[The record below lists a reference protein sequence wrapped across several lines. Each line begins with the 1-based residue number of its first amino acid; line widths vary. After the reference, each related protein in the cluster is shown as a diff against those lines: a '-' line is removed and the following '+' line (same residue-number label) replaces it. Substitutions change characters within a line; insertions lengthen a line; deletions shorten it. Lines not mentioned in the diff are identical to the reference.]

1 MERKII
7 SGTYRD
13 DIFLF
18 GDNRTA
24 YSDFSA
30 KKSANEKNFYIMFEN
45 NLPAGYTFAQIFL
58 KIFVMSITLTQ
69 ILKIGVTEFLPRF

>member
-7 SGTYRD
+7 SGTYQD

-45 NLPAGYTFAQIFL
+45 NLPAG
-58 KIFVMSITLTQ
+58 
-69 ILKIGVTEFLPRF
+69 